1 MTLLNHMSGNSFS
14 ASYTQ
19 GVNRRRFLKTM
30 GLGVFGVGAATG
42 IVAARDTLS
51 FEVTR
56 LTFPLPG
63 LTSRLKMVQLTDL
76 HYGAYIF
83 EDRIRSWVN
92 AANLERPDIA
102 VITGDIVDH
111 DITAAQMDSLVAE
124 LARLEAKLGV
134 YAVLGN
140 HDYWF
145 RTREDSVRGLQ
156 RRLEQNG
163 IRVLV
168 NESERP
174 RDDLFL
180 AGIDDLW
187 HGNPDLER
195 SLRGMTSSTA
205 SVLLSH
211 NPDILAR
218 VPREVGLTLSG
229 HTHGGQVR
237 IPGMRTIYNVSNYG
251 ERFQRGWVN
260 GFEGAR
266 GYVSRG
272 LGVGTLPIRMFC
284 SAELVVL
291 ESQPA

>member
-1 MTLLNHMSGNSFS
+1 MRRNSFTS
-14 ASYTQ
+14 PYTRA
-19 GVNRRRFLKTM
+19 VTRRRFLQAL
-30 GLGVFGVGAATG
+30 GLGVIGVGAT
-42 IVAARDTLS
+42 VTTVVARDTWS
-51 FEVTR
+51 FQTTR
-56 LTFPLPG
+56 LNTPLRG
-63 LTSRLKMVQLTDL
+63 LTSSLKLVQLTDL
-76 HYGAYIF
+76 HYGAFIF
-83 EDRIRSWVN
+83 EDRVRQWVD
-92 AANLERPDIA
+92 AANLERPDLV

-124 LARLEAKLGV
+124 LARLEARLGV

-140 HDYWF
+140 HDYWY
-145 RTREDSVRGLQ
+145 RTRDDSVRGLQ
-156 RRLEQNG
+156 RRLGQNG
-163 IRVLV
+163 IRVLM

-180 AGIDDLW
+180 AGMDDLW
-187 HGNPDLER
+187 RGAPDLER

-218 VPREVGLTLSG
+218 VPKEVGLTLSG

-251 ERFQRGWVN
+251 ERFQRGWVT
-260 GFEGAR
+260 GFDGAR

-284 SAELVVL
+284 PAELVVL
-291 ESQPA
+291 ELRPA